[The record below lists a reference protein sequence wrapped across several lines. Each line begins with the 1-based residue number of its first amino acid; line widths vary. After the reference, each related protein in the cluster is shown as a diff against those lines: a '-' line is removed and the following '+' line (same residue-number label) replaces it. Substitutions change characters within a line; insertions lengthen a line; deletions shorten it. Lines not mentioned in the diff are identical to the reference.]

1 MRETNKNMKRRDTLK
16 AISLSSFGLA
26 ALPTSAMVPEAPTP
40 TPKVFKPGPGRTAE
54 ELVRDKMLS
63 QQVFFKP
70 DELVTLGILCD
81 IIVPADKVSGSA
93 TQAGV
98 PAFIEFMCNDTP
110 SNQTPLRGGLRWLD
124 NYSTKLFGKRFSAI
138 TPAQRI
144 EIVDQIA
151 YPEDAKPEVSQGVAF
166 FSKVRDLTV
175 TGFYTTQMGFK
186 DLDYKGNTPNA
197 WDGVP
202 QDVLDKYGLKYDP
215 IYFNKE

>member
-1 MRETNKNMKRRDTLK
+1 MKRRDTLK

-26 ALPTSAMVPEAPTP
+26 ALPTSAMVPEAPA
-40 TPKVFKPGPGRTAE
+40 PKVFKPGPGRTAE

-70 DELVTLGILCD
+70 EELLTLGILCD

-98 PAFIEFMCNDTP
+98 PAFIEFMCNDQPTM
-110 SNQTPLRGGLRWLD
+110 QTPLRGGLRWLN
-124 NYSTKLFGKRFSAI
+124 NYSIKLFGKRFSAI
-138 TPAQRI
+138 TPSQRI
-144 EIVDQIA
+144 EIVEEIA
-151 YPEDAKPEVSQGVAF
+151 YPNEAKSEVSQGAAF
-166 FSKVRDLTV
+166 FSRVRDLTV
-175 TGFYTTQMGFK
+175 TGFYTTKIGFQ

-202 QDVLDKYGLKYDP
+202 QEVLDKYGLKYDP
-215 IYFNKE
+215 LYFKED